1 MEKEEG
7 METLYIVDEES
18 KEVIEQPFDFHRMSI
33 AVHNED
39 GYTNL
44 LVHGVSIYFTKEE
57 AEEKLKTLKGE

>member
-1 MEKEEG
+1 

-18 KEVIEQPFDFHRMSI
+18 KEVIDQPFDFHRMSI
-33 AVHNED
+33 ALHNED